1 MAEATSC
8 FVQMNF
14 IIFKSGPFPSLEA
27 WIPCSLNTMQV
38 TLDAILLCKSLKDA
52 FSQ

>member
-8 FVQMNF
+8 FVQMNC

-38 TLDAILLCKSLKDA
+38 ILDAILLCRSLKDA